1 MGISKEKIFDLV
13 RSLLYKTASWLFLFF
28 ISFFISFYLDLEF
41 WGLIFIIISALF
53 LNYIR
58 DISLR
63 GLIIFVLILSFFSV
77 FWIYFIVDYV
87 GIFFTV
93 LALLISTLVFAML
106 LFFVFLPFLFF
117 KKFRESKRELV
128 FAFFYSLYFVLW
140 NYVFFRMDDLCLS
153 FWQLYF
159 TQSKNYLLYPV
170 FSVSPFIVTFIT
182 LFSVFVFYYLF
193 SRKRFFL
200 FFSFF
205 LILLFFNFVFRFYY
219 LNVSKLRIDELERKL
234 SSEKVV
240 AFFISTD
247 TVAMPPDY
255 RIRNESM
262 AYYKCAVAIALA
274 NSIDKEGYKFL
285 FFLPEGSFS
294 KNEKYLF
301 NPRNPNS
308 SSSLYNLGLN
318 MKNLLSYQNYSIMY
332 RSFIFFNPTSI
343 DHEKKQIFNSVVL
356 INLSDVLNLSVNN
369 YQIYDKIFL
378 VPFAE
383 KTPEFFKSFASF
395 FSKWIVVFRYL
406 DYTPGK
412 EEKVFSI
419 SEKLKFKPLVCFES
433 FKYLGIKERD
443 EDYEFI
449 VVTSNDSWFVSKN
462 GKNFIFYLHLKSVKM
477 LSVAKKKTVFFLVN
491 GDRNRVFVFFDRT
504 RIFER
509 SKSIIIF

>member
-1 MGISKEKIFDLV
+1 MKIFKEKVFNLILT
-13 RSLLYKTASWLFLFF
+13 LQNGTGSWLFLFF

-63 GLIIFVLILSFFSV
+63 GLVIFVSILSFLSV

-93 LALLISTLVFAML
+93 LALLFSTLVFAIL

-117 KKFRESKRELV
+117 KKFKEGGRELV

-140 NYVFFRMDDLCLS
+140 NYLFFKMDDLGLS

-159 TQSKNYLLYPV
+159 TQSKSYLLYPF
-170 FSVSPFIVTFIT
+170 FSVNPFVVTFTT
-182 LFSVFVFYYLF
+182 LLFVFVFYYLF

-200 FFSFF
+200 FFSFL

-219 LNVSKLRIDELERKL
+219 LNVSKLRIDELEKKL
-234 SSEKVV
+234 NNEKVV

-262 AYYKCAVAIALA
+262 AYYKISVAIALA

-301 NPRNPNS
+301 NPQKPDS
-308 SSSLYNLGLN
+308 SSSLYNLSLN
-318 MKNLLSYQNYSIMY
+318 IKNLLSSQNYSIIY

-343 DHEKKQIFNSVVL
+343 DYEKKQIFNSVVL
-356 INLSDVLNLSVNN
+356 MNLGDILILNVDN

-395 FSKWIVVFRYL
+395 FSKWVVVFRYL

-412 EEKVFSI
+412 AEKVFSI
-419 SEKLKFKPLVCFES
+419 SDRLKFKPLVCFES
-433 FKYLGIKERD
+433 FKYLCIKERD
-443 EDYEFI
+443 EDYDFI
-449 VVTSNDSWFVSKN
+449 VVSSNDSWFISKN
-462 GKNFIFYLHLKSVKM
+462 VKNLIFYLHLKSANL
-477 LSVAKKKTVFFLVN
+477 LSVVKKRPVFFLVN
-491 GDRNRVFVFFDRT
+491 GDRNRVFIFFDRT
-504 RIFER
+504 KMFET
-509 SKSIIIF
+509 SKNVIIF